1 MNIKEI
7 TRMVESFLVTVNN
20 VPDNGTEK
28 YVVAR
33 GEADEF
39 WYYGSY
45 ADRKQAVEI
54 AKFLGGVVVERI
66 D

>member
-1 MNIKEI
+1 
-7 TRMVESFLVTVNN
+7 MVESFLVTVNN
-20 VPDNGTEK
+20 VPDHGTEK

-33 GEADEF
+33 GEADDF

-45 ADRKQAVEI
+45 ATREQAVEI

>member
-1 MNIKEI
+1 
-7 TRMVESFLVTVNN
+7 MVESFLVTVNN
-20 VPDNGTEK
+20 VPDNGTDK

-33 GEADEF
+33 GEANDF

-45 ADRKQAVEI
+45 ATSEQAVEI

>member
-1 MNIKEI
+1 
-7 TRMVESFLVTVNN
+7 MVDTFLVTVNN

-28 YVVAR
+28 YVVVR
-33 GEADEF
+33 GDAADF

-45 ADRKQAVEI
+45 KDRKQAIEI